1 MGSYG
6 MLGNPFAGYRTGSY
20 DNNFSAISKI
30 AEAFAEV
37 MPYAVDS
44 KGERLKETPA
54 AVAALYNPNR
64 QMSGVKFFETLITM
78 ALVHPT
84 VYVLVWRK
92 DGREAK
98 AGAPFTP
105 DSIAGYTFLE
115 NPSVDYQDDRI
126 VYRTGSATYT
136 DKDVMQISLNINPY
150 SLLAGYSP
158 SLAAKKWA
166 TIDDYVADYQAGFFS
181 NGAIPEGQFI
191 ITARSAEEFNN
202 TVDYLER
209 KHRGA
214 KQSGKVNYV
223 HRVMNDAGQAGA
235 AQIEWVP
242 YATSNKDLTL
252 QSIFDQTNKKID
264 MAFGVPEEVKGYLQN
279 SNYASAEVADYV
291 FARRVVYPKLIKIWG
306 QFTHELNRITGGLG
320 YAITFDYDL
329 PMLSDEVKVKA
340 DAEKVRTETLLELLN
355 YGFTL
360 DSAVEALG
368 LPEDYLK
375 LAENSTSPEPSEAVE
390 EAEAEETTVSQQE
403 TSAKRLKV
411 ANKVKA
417 AMANP
422 KVYAE
427 VKAYMQKQVDAA
439 VADMHFDTIAEAE
452 EFSNKLWAQLEPILQ
467 EFGTRQWDEADGT
480 IIREVG
486 VTLPVGAAYAVSD
499 RLTKA
504 YKSYLKDVSLSYT
517 NDTNASIKNVL
528 GKGEILEW
536 TPNELKEE
544 LRNIMNTDEWRVQR
558 LARTE
563 THRSEQLGGLDAMT
577 EIQDLTGVQ
586 INKVWHVNPFTPN
599 HCQECLDLDGTVSSL
614 DGDFGVEFRA
624 GMTEAASA
632 HPNCNCYL
640 TYTVSSVPA
649 KSVKVC
655 CPDCGRYLFESEGG
669 VAKNVICTNSKCK
682 KHLDFEIKNGKI
694 KAKEHKDV

>member
-37 MPYAVDS
+37 MPYAIDS

-98 AGAPFTP
+98 PGAPFTP
-105 DSIAGYTFLE
+105 ESIVGYTFLE
-115 NPSVDYQDDRI
+115 NPSVDYQNDRI

-166 TIDDYVADYQAGFFS
+166 TIDDYVADYQGGFFA

-191 ITARSAEEFNN
+191 VTAKSTKEFND

-291 FARRVVYPKLIKIWG
+291 FARRVVYPKLVKVWG
-306 QFTHELNRITGGLG
+306 QFTHELNRLTGGLG
-320 YAITFDYDL
+320 YAISFDFDL

-340 DAEKVRTETLLELLN
+340 DAEKVRVETLTTLLN
-355 YGFTL
+355 NGFTL
-360 DSAVEALG
+360 ESAVAALG

-375 LAENSTSPEPSEAVE
+375 LTENPTSPEPSEAAE
-390 EAEAEETTVSQQE
+390 EAEVDETTVSQQE

-422 KVYAE
+422 KVEAE
-427 VKAYMQKQVDAA
+427 VRAYMQKQVDYA
-439 VADMHFDTIAEAE
+439 VAEMHFDTVAEAE
-452 EFSNKLWAQLEPILQ
+452 EFANKLWADLEPILQ
-467 EFGTRQWDEADGT
+467 KFGNEQWDEGGT
-480 IIREVG
+480 IVREVG
-486 VTLPVGAAYAVSD
+486 VGLPEGAAYAISEQ
-499 RLTKA
+499 LTKSYKA
-504 YKSYLKDVSLSYT
+504 YLGDVSLSYT
-517 NDTNASIKNVL
+517 NDTSDSIKKVL
-528 GKGEILEW
+528 MKGEVLEW
-536 TPNELKEE
+536 TPEEIKEG
-544 LRNIMNTDEWRVQR
+544 LRDIMNIDEWRVQR

-563 THRSEQLGGLDAMT
+563 THRSEQLGGLDAMKQ
-577 EIQDLTGVQ
+577 IQDETGVK
-586 INKVWHVNPFTPN
+586 INKVWHLNPGTPN
-599 HCQECLDLDGTVSSL
+599 HCGECIALDGTVSSL
-614 DGDFGVEFRA
+614 DGDFGVEFQA
-624 GMTEAASA
+624 GMPQAADL
-632 HPNCNCYL
+632 HPNCSCYL
-640 TYTVSSVPA
+640 TYIVSSVPA

-682 KHLDFEIKNGKI
+682 KHLDIEVKNGKI
-694 KAKEHKDV
+694 DAKEHKDD